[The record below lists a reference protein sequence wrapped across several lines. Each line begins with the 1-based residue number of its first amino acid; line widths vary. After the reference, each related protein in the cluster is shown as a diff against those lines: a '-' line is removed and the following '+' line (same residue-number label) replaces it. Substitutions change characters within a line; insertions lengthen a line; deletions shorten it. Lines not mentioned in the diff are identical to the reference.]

1 MSNLPTPINL
11 NDTTPA
17 SPNGEVLV
25 KWQGDNANP
34 RNVSAYVPFSSATGA
49 GAMFN
54 RGDFGGTGENPT
66 VEGLLGI
73 EITEAPSA
81 DGQVLQFVA
90 DGVSD
95 AGVAFGSLK
104 FSTVSPSGLSMSP
117 LVYFNGVAA
126 SYAQIFYFNQ
136 RAVYFNGVGA

>member
-11 NDTTPA
+11 NDTTPV

-34 RNVSAYVPFSSATGA
+34 RNVSAYVPYSNATEP
-49 GAMFN
+49 GAMLN
-54 RGDFGGTGENPT
+54 VGDFGGTGENPT
-66 VEGLLGI
+66 VEGLKGI
-73 EITEAPSA
+73 EITEAPTA

-104 FSTVSPSGLSMSP
+104 FPRRRRQCFVASRRIRQRL
-117 LVYFNGVAA
+117 GVCKLFRNPA
-126 SYAQIFYFNQ
+126 YIC
-136 RAVYFNGVGA
+136 

>member
-34 RNVSAYVPFSSATGA
+34 RNVSACVPYSSATEA
-49 GAMFN
+49 GAILN
-54 RGDFGGTGENPT
+54 VGDIGGTGENPT

-104 FSTVSPSGLSMSP
+104 FSTVTPTGLP
-117 LVYFNGVAA
+117 IPPAVYINSVAVSYEPYYFFNTKPTLFNGA
-126 SYAQIFYFNQ
+126 
-136 RAVYFNGVGA
+136 